1 MVSGTWFL
9 TASMP
14 ELRLE
19 EISSGLQS
27 PWSMALASS
36 ETITLSGPSGS
47 GKSRLLRAIIDLD
60 PDTSGDAWINDTQ
73 RSLTPAFEWRR
84 LAGYLPAVSHWWE
97 DHVGEHFPLSSPVEL
112 SSLGLDAAL
121 FESPVSHL
129 SSGEKQRLAIIRL
142 LANQPRALLLDEPTA
157 NLDAQHT
164 LVVEKLISEYQQT
177 HATPVIWVTHDKSQQ
192 QRVGDRHFEIRN
204 GEILLAASL
213 QEEK

>member
-1 MVSGTWFL
+1 
-9 TASMP
+9 MP

-19 EISSGLQS
+19 GISSGLQA
-27 PWSMALASS
+27 PWSLMLASS
-36 ETITLSGPSGS
+36 ETVTLSGPSGS

-60 PDTSGDAWINDTQ
+60 PDTSGDAWIDDMQ

-84 LAGYLPAVSHWWE
+84 MAGYLPAVSHWWE
-97 DHVGEHFPLSSPVEL
+97 DHVSAHFPSCTSVEL
-112 SSLGLDAAL
+112 ASLGLNASL

-142 LANQPRALLLDEPTA
+142 LANQPRVLLLDEPTA

-164 LVVEKLISEYQQT
+164 LVVEKLISEYQQA

-192 QRVGDRHFEIRN
+192 QRVGDRHFEIN
-204 GEILLAASL
+204 DGEILLAATR
-213 QEEK
+213 QEEN